1 MSGSVVLGFDT
12 SGPYCGATLLSDGQI
27 IAAKHEDMAKG
38 QAERLMVLLEEVLT
52 EAGVAWADL
61 DALGVG
67 IGPGNFTG
75 IRISV
80 AAARGLAMGLGIP
93 TVGVPLTDASAEGT
107 DGPVL
112 ACIDARRETVYC
124 QGFGGA
130 APDALTHV
138 PVAEIPMNWVLPGLV
153 CIGSAA
159 EMVSA
164 HLSMPHAPAAFAPA
178 TAIAR
183 IAARRASPNTPA
195 PSPLYMRAP
204 DAAPSKMRGPVML
217 P

>member
-1 MSGSVVLGFDT
+1 MILGFDT
-12 SGPYCGATLLSDGQI
+12 SGPYCGGALWAGGEI
-27 IAAKHEDMAKG
+27 IAAKHEDLAKG
-38 QAERLMVLLEEVLT
+38 QAERLMVMLEEILAQ
-52 EAGVAWADL
+52 AGVAWCDL
-61 DALGVG
+61 EALGVG

-93 TVGVPLTDASAEGT
+93 AVGVPLPEAAAEGT
-107 DGPVL
+107 EGSVL
-112 ACIDARRETVYC
+112 ACLDARREMAYC

-130 APDALTHV
+130 APDALTYL
-138 PVAEIPMNWVLPGLV
+138 PIAEIPSAWAQPGLV

-159 EMVSA
+159 EAVSA
-164 HLSMPHAPAAFAPA
+164 HLSVPHAPAAFAPA
-178 TAIAR
+178 AAIAR
-183 IAARRASPNTPA
+183 IAARRASPDTPP

-204 DAAPSKMRGPVML
+204 DAAPSKLRGPVML

>member
-1 MSGSVVLGFDT
+1 MILGFDT
-12 SGPYCGATLLSDGQI
+12 SGPYCGGAVWADGEI
-27 IAAKHEDMAKG
+27 IAARHEDMTKG
-38 QAERLMVLLEEVLT
+38 QVERLMVLLEEVLA
-52 EAGVAWADL
+52 EAGVTWGDL
-61 DALGVG
+61 EALGVG

-93 TVGVPLTDASAEGT
+93 AVGVPLTDASAEGT

-112 ACIDARRETVYC
+112 ACLDARRETVYS

-130 APDALTHV
+130 APDALAHV
-138 PVAEIPMNWVLPGLV
+138 PIAEIPRDWAQPGLV

-164 HLSMPHAPAAFAPA
+164 HLKVPHAPAAFAPA
-178 TAIAR
+178 AAIAR
-183 IAARRASPNTPA
+183 IAARRASPDTPA
-195 PSPLYMRAP
+195 PSPMYMRAP
-204 DAAPSKMRGPVML
+204 DAAPSKLRGPVML